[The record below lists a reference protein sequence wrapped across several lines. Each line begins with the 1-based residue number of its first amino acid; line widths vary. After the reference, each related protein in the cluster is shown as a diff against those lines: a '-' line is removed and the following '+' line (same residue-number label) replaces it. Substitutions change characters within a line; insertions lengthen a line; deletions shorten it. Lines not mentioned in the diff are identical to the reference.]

1 MYLLV
6 RRMQERQPVA
16 IHIGSLFALFDEKGV
31 NLHAAE
37 CVKSAF
43 FIPPGT
49 WALSDPW
56 HGDKEIHGPCMA
68 FDYIQQAG
76 THIIH
81 TGLAPQWARRQ
92 CAVVYDMKVWSL
104 EELQALLYVVSLSI
118 LSTATLASTRTLL
131 KLDLETGATL
141 YEKFGANPRII
152 TSILFN
158 PEMEAQWKLVYCKD
172 ISDWQKAST
181 SSHH

>member
-16 IHIGSLFALFDEKGV
+16 IHTGSLFALFDEQGV
-31 NLHAAE
+31 SLHAAE
-37 CVKSAF
+37 CVKSSF

-56 HGDKEIHGPCMA
+56 HGDKEIHRPCMA
-68 FDYIQQAG
+68 FEYIQQASI
-76 THIIH
+76 HIIH
-81 TGLAPQWARRQ
+81 IGSAPQWARRQ

-104 EELQALLYVVSLSI
+104 EELHALLYVVSLSI
-118 LSTATLASTRTLL
+118 SSTATLASTRTLL
-131 KLDLETGATL
+131 KLDLESGATL
-141 YEKFGANPRII
+141 YKTFGPNPRII

-158 PEMEAQWKLVYCKD
+158 PEMEAQWKLMYGKGV
-172 ISDWQKAST
+172 SEWQKAS
-181 SSHH
+181 SHH